1 LDKEDRLD
9 VESNNV
15 GKGQSARASGGVDHA
30 TSQSDTRGATAKAKK
45 DHPEA
50 PDVIIG
56 MQDERGQR
64 GH

>member
-1 LDKEDRLD
+1 LFWRGSLFVADADRVRD
-9 VESNNV
+9 RAKAEG
-15 GKGQSARASGGVDHA
+15 GKDNTTAER
-30 TSQSDTRGATAKAKK
+30 DTTKSTEKAKK